1 MKEVL
6 SYLLSIGGAGVVAY
20 AITIAMAANCDYPAA
35 RFRII
40 NSLRTQPWQ
49 AEVMTKTKPGSF
61 YEGIHQAMKIGGS
74 LGLRDPEMIAMG
86 TRPAYDSVSVFVQLK
101 WKSIMGKLKT
111 GAVGLVGGLVL
122 AIGVHTMPALHIIL
136 LVGGI
141 GAAIWLFVTKGD
153 CERYVVLAR
162 LEILPEVDR
171 SIAEGRYGKPP
182 AF

>member
-6 SYLLSIGGAGVVAY
+6 SYLLSIGGAGIVAY
-20 AITIAMAANCDYPAA
+20 AVSVAMAVNCDYPSA

-61 YEGIHQAMKIGGS
+61 FDGIHSAMKIGGS
-74 LGLRDPEMIAMG
+74 MGLRDPELIAMG
-86 TRPAYDSVSVFVQLK
+86 TRPAYDSVAVFVTLK
-101 WKSIMGKLKT
+101 WKSILGKLKT
-111 GAVGLVGGLVL
+111 GAVGLVGGATL
-122 AIGVHTMPALHIIL
+122 AIGVHTNPALHIIL

-141 GAAIWLFVTKGD
+141 GAGIWIFVTKND
-153 CERYVVLAR
+153 CERYVMLAR

-182 AF
+182 VV

>member
-6 SYLLSIGGAGVVAY
+6 SYLLSIGGAGIVAY
-20 AITIAMAANCDYPAA
+20 AITMAMAVNCDYPSA

-49 AEVMTKTKPGSF
+49 AEILTKTKPGSF
-61 YEGIHQAMKIGGS
+61 YEGIHSAMKIGGS
-74 LGLRDPEMIAMG
+74 MGLRDPEMIAMG
-86 TRPAYDSVSVFVQLK
+86 TRPAYDSVTVFVMLK
-101 WKSIMGKLKT
+101 WKAILGKLKT
-111 GAVGLVGGLVL
+111 GALGLIGGLAL
-122 AIGVHTMPALHIIL
+122 ALGVHTMPALHITL

-141 GAAIWLFVTKGD
+141 GAGIWIFVTKSD

-182 AF
+182 VV